1 MVPFT
6 VTDTLPFHH
15 LPERTGSAAEN
26 MALDFLLL
34 KRYPHAGAVRFRHY
48 DWRNPAFTFGY
59 SQKVA
64 FIRERLPDT
73 EAELVRRPTGGGL
86 VDHRNDWTYA
96 LVIPKPHP
104 LCARPAGSS
113 YHLIHDTIRKVLD
126 DQGHHV
132 ELKAPATETKRDK
145 PSPGPGVCFEK
156 PESFDVVH
164 RETGAKVAGAA
175 QKRTGAGLLFQGS
188 LERSALPGC
197 DWDALADLLAAE
209 LAHTLDSPLTSTGWP
224 DLDPEEESHLTAQ
237 FASEEWL
244 ERR

>member
-1 MVPFT
+1 
-6 VTDTLPFHH
+6 
-15 LPERTGSAAEN
+15 

-34 KRYPHAGAVRFRHY
+34 KRYPNADAVRFRHY
-48 DWRNPAFTFGY
+48 GWRHPAFTFGY
-59 SQKVA
+59 SQKIA
-64 FIRERLPDT
+64 FIRERLPET

-96 LVIPKPHP
+96 LVIPRSHA
-104 LCARPAGSS
+104 LCARPAGNS
-113 YHLIHDTIRKVLD
+113 YQAIHDAIRNILAAR
-126 DQGHHV
+126 GHPV
-132 ELKAPATETKRDK
+132 ELKAPALSLSKA
-145 PSPGPGVCFEK
+145 PPAPGVCFDK
-156 PESFDVVH
+156 PETFDVVH
-164 RETGAKVAGAA
+164 RETGAKIAGAA

-209 LAHTLDSPLTSTGWP
+209 LAETLDSPLTPTGWP
-224 DLDPEEESHLTAQ
+224 DFDPDEESHLTAQ

>member
-1 MVPFT
+1 
-6 VTDTLPFHH
+6 
-15 LPERTGSAAEN
+15 

-34 KRYPHAGAVRFRHY
+34 KRYPEPGAVRFRHY
-48 DWRNPAFTFGY
+48 DWRQPAFTFGY
-59 SQKVA
+59 SQKIA
-64 FIRERLPDT
+64 FIRQRIPEVEP
-73 EAELVRRPTGGGL
+73 ELVRRPTGGGL

-96 LVIPKPHP
+96 LVIPRSHP
-104 LCARPAGSS
+104 LCARPAGNS
-113 YHLIHDTIRKVLD
+113 YQAIHDTIRQVLT
-126 DQGHHV
+126 DQGHPV
-132 ELKAPATETKRDK
+132 ELKAPATEPRKKRA
-145 PSPGPGVCFEK
+145 PAPGVCFEE
-156 PESFDVVH
+156 PENFDVIH

-209 LAHTLDSPLTSTGWP
+209 LAHTLASPLTSASWP
-224 DLDPEEESHLTAQ
+224 DFDPEEESHLTAQ